1 MPLRVLGG
9 ELKGRPL
16 FGGRGRAVR
25 PTLGQVREAL
35 FSILG
40 ERIRGVAVLD
50 VFAGSGA
57 LAIEA
62 ISRGAKRAVLL
73 EQDAQALRVIRRNL
87 ETLEITDR
95 AEAVHADARRWVKS
109 HPVKD
114 FEILFLDPP
123 YAGPEGPAV
132 LSALG
137 GEVELHPDAL
147 VTWEYAARGKPGA
160 APEVGGL
167 RLAVDRR
174 YGETGLAVY
183 RKTGA
188 GS

>member
-1 MPLRVLGG
+1 VPLRVLGG
-9 ELKGRPL
+9 ELKGRTL

-40 ERIRGVAVLD
+40 ERVRGVAVLD

-62 ISRGAKRAVLL
+62 LSRGARRAVLL
-73 EQDAQALRVIRRNL
+73 ERDAQALRVIRRNL
-87 ETLEITDR
+87 EALSLTTR
-95 AEAVHADARRWVKS
+95 AEALHADARQWVLK
-109 HPVKD
+109 HPVRE

-132 LSALG
+132 LAALG
-137 GEVELHPDAL
+137 ADVELHPDAL
-147 VTWEYAARGKPGA
+147 VTWEYAARGGAPA
-160 APEVGGL
+160 APEVGRL
-167 RLAVDRR
+167 KLAVDRR

-183 RKTGA
+183 RNPGA
-188 GS
+188 GA